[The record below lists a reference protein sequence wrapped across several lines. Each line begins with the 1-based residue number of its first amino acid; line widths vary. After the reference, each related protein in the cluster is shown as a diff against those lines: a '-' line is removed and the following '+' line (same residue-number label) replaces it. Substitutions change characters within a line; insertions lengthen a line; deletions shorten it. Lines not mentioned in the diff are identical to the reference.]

1 VSKTRQTAFFDPSP
15 RDRSTISTFSR
26 DYPTGHRIPLHFHIR
41 DQLIFASRGVMTV
54 SANHGAW
61 VVPVHRAVWI
71 TAKSAHTIAM
81 SGNVSMRTLY
91 LRPGLADSL
100 PRECCVVNVSPLL
113 KELILHAC
121 RIGSLRRAL
130 AWQSHLIDVIIDQL
144 QTIKAAPLQLSLP
157 EDPRAVRIANAVL
170 ANPSDPRRLGQLA
183 RTSGA
188 SGRTIERLFV
198 VETGTIFGKW
208 RQQVRLMEAMR
219 LLGGGAN
226 VTEAAFEAGYCSSS
240 AFIAAFRKMLG
251 SSPTQYFRD
260 PAAGYGPRI
269 QRRR

>member
-1 VSKTRQTAFFDPSP
+1 
-15 RDRSTISTFSR
+15 
-26 DYPTGHRIPLHFHIR
+26 
-41 DQLIFASRGVMTV
+41 
-54 SANHGAW
+54 
-61 VVPVHRAVWI
+61 
-71 TAKSAHTIAM
+71 
-81 SGNVSMRTLY
+81 MRTLY

-157 EDPRAVRIANAVL
+157 EDPWAVRIANAVL

-198 VETGTIFGKW
+198 VETGTTFGKW